1 MKPDSRIA
9 QAALWLV
16 LYGALLAQTY
26 RYLGEAIFYGEY
38 LHWTGLQATHL
49 LFAALVIAPVRRRFP
64 KAGWSQWLLL
74 RRRDIGVAVFVY
86 AAAHTLAYLWRE
98 PALADII
105 ADALTAGL
113 LTGWL
118 ALFVFLPLAATSNDY
133 SVARLGRRWK
143 ALHRLVYA
151 GALLTLAHWVLTA
164 FDPTTAYVYLALL
177 VVLLGARALR
187 RRNAAATR

>member
-1 MKPDSRIA
+1 MKPGPRFA

-26 RYLGEAIFYGEY
+26 RYLGQAIYYGEY
-38 LHWTGLQATHL
+38 LHWTGLQATNL
-49 LFAALVIAPVRRRFP
+49 LFAALAITPLRRLFP

-74 RRRDIGVAVFVY
+74 RRRDIGVAVFAY

-98 PALADII
+98 AALAEII
-105 ADALTAGL
+105 ADAMTVGM

-118 ALFVFLPLAATSNDY
+118 ALLIFLPLAATSNDY
-133 SVARLGRRWK
+133 SVTRLGRRWK

-151 GALLTLAHWVLTA
+151 GAVLTLAHWVLTA
-164 FDPTTAYVYLALL
+164 FDPTTAYVYLAVLI
-177 VVLLGARALR
+177 VLLGPRAIR
-187 RRNAAATR
+187 RRNAATTR